1 MQTWLYAG
9 FVAFVLVM
17 LALDLGVLN
26 RGAHVFSAKRA
37 LAFTGVT
44 IVLSLMFGGFV
55 YWAYDADFAGL
66 GTRFREMEAA
76 AATTVPTSV
85 PTPPQTPPD
94 VASIPSDGTAGSSI
108 ASLTPGSSPAQPS
121 TGRQAA
127 TQYITGWLVE
137 YSLSLDNIFVIAL
150 IFGYFKVPQMYQHR
164 VLFWGV
170 LGALIL
176 RGIMIAAGAALL
188 TRFHWMIYVFGGFLV
203 LTAAKL
209 MFSGDGEVHPDRN
222 WAVRIARKLYPVSP
236 HYDGQNFFTTY
247 NGARAMTPLFLVLLV
262 VETTDVIFAVDSI
275 PAIFGITRD
284 PFLVFTSNVFAILGL
299 RSLYFALAAVMGL
312 FRFLKQSLVFVLAFV
327 GVKMLLASVYH
338 IDAIL
343 SLGVILGILA
353 IGVVASLIVPKP
365 IPLPEPSTA
374 AATDDGPAPHA

>member
-1 MQTWLYAG
+1 MQTWLYVG

-26 RGAHVFSAKRA
+26 RGSHVFSAKRA

-44 IVLSLMFGGFV
+44 IVLALMFGGFV
-55 YWAYDADFAGL
+55 YWAYEHDFAGL
-66 GTRFREMEAA
+66 GTQFRQLES
-76 AATTVPTSV
+76 PTGGHGPAHVAETPIDPGAPQVQTLTESV
-85 PTPPQTPPD
+85 
-94 VASIPSDGTAGSSI
+94 
-108 ASLTPGSSPAQPS
+108 
-121 TGRQAA
+121 GRQAA
-127 TQYITGWLVE
+127 MQYITGWLVE

-150 IFGYFKVPQMYQHR
+150 IFGFFKVPQMYQHR

-188 TRFHWMIYVFGGFLV
+188 TRFSWMTYVFGGFLV
-203 LTAAKL
+203 LTAVKL
-209 MFSGDGEVHPDRN
+209 LMSGEGEVHPDRN

-236 HYDGQNFFTTY
+236 HYDGKNFFTMY

-312 FRFLKQSLVFVLAFV
+312 FKYLKASLVFVLAFV
-327 GVKMLLASVYH
+327 GVKMLVAGVYH

-343 SLGVILGILA
+343 SLFIILGIL
-353 IGVVASLIVPKP
+353 GVGVLASLLARKP
-365 IPLPEPSTA
+365 AEPAT
-374 AATDDGPAPHA
+374 TDDGSMPHA

>member
-1 MQTWLYAG
+1 MHLWLYAG

-44 IVLSLMFGGFV
+44 IVLALAFGGFV
-55 YWAYDADFAGL
+55 YWAYDTDFAGL
-66 GTRFREMEAA
+66 GTQFRQLETPLGGHGAA
-76 AATTVPTSV
+76 QEPGAPIDPATPQIQELSHSV
-85 PTPPQTPPD
+85 
-94 VASIPSDGTAGSSI
+94 
-108 ASLTPGSSPAQPS
+108 
-121 TGRQAA
+121 GRQAL

-150 IFGYFKVPQMYQHR
+150 IFGFFKVPQAYQHR

-176 RGIMIAAGAALL
+176 RGIMIFAGAALL
-188 TRFHWMIYVFGGFLV
+188 TRFSWMTYVFGGFLL
-203 LTAAKL
+203 LTAVKL
-209 MFSGDGEVHPDRN
+209 MLSGEGEVHPDRN
-222 WAVRIARKLYPVSP
+222 WAVRLARKMYPVSRD
-236 HYDGQNFFTTY
+236 YEGQNFFTRVD
-247 NGARAMTPLFLVLLV
+247 GKRAITPLFLVLLV

-343 SLGVILGILA
+343 SLAIILGILGV
-353 IGVVASLIVPKP
+353 GVVASLVARKP
-365 IPLPEPSTA
+365 VTPEATA
-374 AATDDGPAPHA
+374 DDGSMPHA

>member
-1 MQTWLYAG
+1 MHLWLYAG

-44 IVLSLMFGGFV
+44 IVLALGFGGFV
-55 YWAYDADFAGL
+55 YWAYDNDFAGL
-66 GTRFREMEAA
+66 GTQFKQLEATEPGHVA
-76 AATTVPTSV
+76 AERA
-85 PTPPQTPPD
+85 
-94 VASIPSDGTAGSSI
+94 AS
-108 ASLTPGSSPAQPS
+108 
-121 TGRQAA
+121 QAA
-127 TQYITGWLVE
+127 TAATSSTVVADGTGAIQTATSVAGAPMQSVGQQALMQYLTGWLVE

-150 IFGYFKVPQMYQHR
+150 IFGFFKVPPAYQHR

-170 LGALIL
+170 LGALLL
-176 RGIMIAAGAALL
+176 RGVMIFAGAALL
-188 TRFHWMIYVFGGFLV
+188 ARFSWMTYVFGGFLL
-203 LTAAKL
+203 LTAVKL
-209 MFSGDGEVHPDRN
+209 MLSGEGEVHPDRN
-222 WAVRIARKLYPVSP
+222 WAVRIARKLYPVSRE
-236 HYDGQNFFTTY
+236 YEGQNFFTRVD
-247 NGARAMTPLFLVLLV
+247 GKRAMTPLFLVLLV

-299 RSLYFALAAVMGL
+299 RSLYFALAAVMGM

-327 GVKMLLASVYH
+327 GVKMLMASVYH

-343 SLGVILGILA
+343 SLAIILGIL
-353 IGVVASLIVPKP
+353 GVGIAGSLIARKP
-365 IPLPEPSTA
+365 ESA
-374 AATDDGPAPHA
+374 ADDGSMPHA

>member
-1 MQTWLYAG
+1 MQMWLYAG

-26 RGAHVFSAKRA
+26 RGSKVFSAKRA

-44 IVLSLMFGGFV
+44 IVLALMFAGFV
-55 YWAYDADFAGL
+55 YWAYESDFAGL
-66 GTRFREMEAA
+66 GSRFAQLDSPVPAHAADAA
-76 AATTVPTSV
+76 AQSAAQSA
-85 PTPPQTPPD
+85 D
-94 VASIPSDGTAGSSI
+94 
-108 ASLTPGSSPAQPS
+108 QPS
-121 TGRQAA
+121 GQSIGRQAA
-127 TQYITGWLVE
+127 MQYITGWLVE

-150 IFGYFKVPQMYQHR
+150 IFGFFKVPAMYQHR

-188 TRFHWMIYVFGGFLV
+188 TRFNWMIYIFGGFLL
-203 LTAAKL
+203 LTAVKL
-209 MFSGDGEVHPDRN
+209 LLSGEGEVHPDRN
-222 WAVRIARKLYPVSP
+222 WAVRIARKFYPVSP
-236 HYDGQNFFTTY
+236 DYDGKNFFTTH
-247 NGARAMTPLFLVLLV
+247 NGVRAMTPLFLVLLV

-327 GVKMLLASVYH
+327 GVKMLLAGVYH
-338 IDAIL
+338 IDAIV
-343 SLGVILGILA
+343 SLAIILGIL
-353 IGVVASLIVPKP
+353 GVGVLASLIARKP
-365 IPLPEPSTA
+365 AEQPS
-374 AATDDGPAPHA
+374 TDDGSMPHA